1 MKDHLH
7 FQCVGY
13 KEYLDE
19 IAPTIFKKLEKA
31 IPDPNYKFILAINE
45 AVLNAAKYSVYGVLS
60 AQMDIDVRIDDF
72 EIRARIES
80 QTQPF
85 DAIQYRDNL
94 VKLAEDPKTGN
105 LDWGDY
111 TGVSELS
118 RGFWIILSAVD
129 YLIIES
135 TGQHISLIRRLPWNR
150 ANDTQKINKIVPRFC
165 VESQTGVIIP

>member
-7 FQCVGY
+7 FQCIGY

-19 IAPTIFKKLEKA
+19 AAPKILPVLEKA
-31 IPDPNYKFILAINE
+31 VPDPNYKFVLAVNE

-60 AQMDIDVRIDDF
+60 AQIDIDVRVDDL
-72 EIRARIES
+72 ELRVRIES

-94 VKLAEDPKTGN
+94 VKLAEDPKYGN

-111 TGVSELS
+111 TGVSDMS

-129 YLIIES
+129 YLIIEA
-135 TGQHISLIRRLPWNR
+135 TGQHITLVRRLPWDR
-150 ANDTQKINKIVPRFC
+150 ADDTCKINKIVPRFC